1 MRVFASKSYLFKQG
15 EEGAPINNKEIKD
28 MPDWIE
34 NTLLFKLAES
44 DGSIQIIEN
53 NIQQK
58 SIENGKTKN
67 SKNKTKPTED
77 INEESPSDDK

>member
-1 MRVFASKSYLFKQG
+1 MRVFASKSYLFKQEG
-15 EEGAPINNKEIKD
+15 EVALINNQEIKD

-58 SIENGKTKN
+58 SVENGKTKN
-67 SKNKTKPTED
+67 SKSKTKPTED
-77 INEESPSDDK
+77 IKESPSDDK

>member
-1 MRVFASKSYLFKQG
+1 MRVFASKSYLFKQ
-15 EEGAPINNKEIKD
+15 EEEVALINNQEIKD

-58 SIENGKTKN
+58 SVENGKTKN
-67 SKNKTKPTED
+67 SKSKTKPTED